1 MTNSM
6 MTLKLLVN
14 KQDRKIVFA
23 EVNKDFVDFL
33 FYILT
38 LPIGAITKLFAKEP
52 LSGSLGDLY
61 RSIENLNDTYILQNK
76 TKDTVLNPK
85 SSTNVPG
92 QDLLLIP
99 KDLPAIDR
107 KFYRCGNRCQYV
119 TNNPKAGCPS
129 CRVVMSYEVTYVS
142 TEAAKVAVEEVGFV
156 KGVVTYMVMDDLA
169 VKPMSTIS
177 AIALLNKLSIK
188 YVSVLEEKEVQ
199 FGMEEGLKLL
209 KASLVCKNVLTRVFL
224 DSEDHVEI
232 I

>member
-6 MTLKLLVN
+6 TSLKLLVN
-14 KQDRKIVFA
+14 KRDRKIVFA

-52 LSGSLGDLY
+52 LAGSLGDLY
-61 RSIENLNDTYILQNK
+61 QSIENLNDMYVLQSK

-92 QDLLLIP
+92 QDLLLVP
-99 KDLPAIDR
+99 KDLPPVDR
-107 KFYRCGNRCQYV
+107 KFYKCAYHCKYV
-119 TNNPKAGCPS
+119 TDDPKGVCPGCRNS
-129 CRVVMSYEVTYVS
+129 MSYEVAYVS
-142 TEAAKVAVEEVGFV
+142 TEAAKDTVNEVGFV
-156 KGVVTYMVMDDLA
+156 KGVVTYMVMDDLV

-177 AIALLNKLSIK
+177 TITLLNKLSIK
-188 YVSVLEEKEVQ
+188 DVCVLEEKEVQ
-199 FGMEEGLKLL
+199 FGMEEGLKLP

-224 DSEDHVEI
+224 DSEDHLEI